1 MEILEEWNQVC
12 GFISSNSNS
21 NLQLSAAELETAD
34 SSKCRLCWLLGAP
47 LPWAQCVK
55 CAFAAI
61 ASYWLL
67 VYMRSAKLGLCWYCR
82 VLLGTA
88 APRLLP
94 QVSPR
99 KMGTWFYSII
109 ITKCRGQTGVSS
121 VLSTNLLLVLVG
133 WRCEFE
139 TIQTSLQEILTNS
152 KYWNEIYI
160 CCRRLHL
167 TNILIL
173 ESKNVSLFMSSK
185 FSEQSWLNILRNSV
199 FSNFSREMES

>member
-1 MEILEEWNQVC
+1 
-12 GFISSNSNS
+12 
-21 NLQLSAAELETAD
+21 
-34 SSKCRLCWLLGAP
+34 
-47 LPWAQCVK
+47 
-55 CAFAAI
+55 
-61 ASYWLL
+61 
-67 VYMRSAKLGLCWYCR
+67 
-82 VLLGTA
+82 
-88 APRLLP
+88 
-94 QVSPR
+94 
-99 KMGTWFYSII
+99 MGTWFYSII

-173 ESKNVSLFMSSK
+173 ESKNVSLFMSLC
-185 FSEQSWLNILRNSV
+185 FCNNLDWVFCAILFFPIFLLKWSHNAYKREIKEILIHWFISIG
-199 FSNFSREMES
+199 SAAGRSLAPGSRQPPWAAHRKTWNVVII